1 MPGRPTFRGA
11 EETLRELEASPGAG
25 LIAWTTV
32 FDALVVPR
40 ALGMAAMVSLD
51 RVAPVP
57 CLVAGEDH
65 AVLLVLPATG
75 RYAVEDVPGE
85 VRSGADQ
92 WIAVPPTHGVRWDT
106 APWVEQ
112 TATPVTLLHGRDV
125 GRHLREAKHAAGTEV
140 TR

>member
-1 MPGRPTFRGA
+1 MK
-11 EETLRELEASPGAG
+11 ETLRELDSSPGAG

-40 ALGMAAMVSLD
+40 DLGMAAMVSLD

-57 CLVAGEDH
+57 CLVAADH

-75 RYAVEDVPGE
+75 RYAVENVPGE
-85 VRSGADQ
+85 VRSGSDQ
-92 WIAVPPTHGVRWDT
+92 WIAVPPTHDVRWDT

-112 TATPVTLLHGRDV
+112 TATPLTLLHGGDV
-125 GRHLREAKHAAGTEV
+125 GRHLWEAKGSTGAGV
-140 TR
+140 VR